1 MEYIPEDWEITV
13 NSCRPK
19 GMSVPEPKNSVRF
32 KYLQGNIEIEYGEE
46 KTQIKNRDVI
56 ISLIELL

>member
-1 MEYIPEDWEITV
+1 MEYIPEDWEIAV
-13 NSCRPK
+13 NAIRPK
-19 GMSVPEPKNSVRF
+19 GMSVAETRSSVRF
-32 KYLQGNIEIEYGEE
+32 KYLKGNIAIEYGEE

>member
-1 MEYIPEDWEITV
+1 MKYIPEDWEISVSST
-13 NSCRPK
+13 RPK
-19 GMSVPEPKNSVRF
+19 GMSVPEPRSSVKF
-32 KYLQGNIEIEYGEE
+32 KYLQGNIKIEYGEE